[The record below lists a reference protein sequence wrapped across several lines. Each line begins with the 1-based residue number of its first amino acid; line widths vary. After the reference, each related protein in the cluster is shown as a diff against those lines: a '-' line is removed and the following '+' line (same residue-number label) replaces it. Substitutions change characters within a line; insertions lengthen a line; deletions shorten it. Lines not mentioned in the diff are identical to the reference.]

1 MSDDQYSRLKVGMPR
16 LPRSERDPTGVE
28 PLVGT
33 CEKDLSKRLDAVK
46 RYFVKQITDIPYKR
60 LESAGMAFN
69 AYYAYEISEAELVRV
84 YAGLDDVIN
93 EYIMETVQE
102 NSWFY
107 TRYIEPAMRAGAA
120 AAYFNIAGQIKEYSL
135 ITPTLSEF
143 LVSERY
149 RRRVALVK
157 SRQFELMKGLAGD
170 MKNDLAR
177 ILAEGIG
184 RGLNPRDVAKTIS
197 DQMDIEQ
204 YRANRIAQTE
214 ITGALRRARWD
225 ENEHAEDRLGIR
237 FMELHLSALKP
248 TTRASH
254 AERHGKLYTTE
265 EVRKWY
271 SEGANAIN
279 CYCSQTAVAVD
290 ESGAIISEALAK
302 RITSLRNRGESFL
315 ENRREQE

>member
-1 MSDDQYSRLKVGMPR
+1 MTDTYKPLKIGMPI
-16 LPRSERDPTGVE
+16 LPRSERDPTGIE

-33 CEKDLSKRLDAVK
+33 CEKDLAKRLDAVK
-46 RYFVKQITDIPYKR
+46 RYFVKQVMAIPYKR

-69 AYYAYEISEAELVRV
+69 AYYAYEVSEAELARV
-84 YAGLDDVIN
+84 YAGLDEVIN
-93 EYIMETVQE
+93 EQILSTVQE

-107 TRYIEPAMRAGAA
+107 ARYIEPAMRAGAA
-120 AAYFNIAGQIKEYSL
+120 AAYFNIAGQVKEYSL

-157 SRQFELMKGLAGD
+157 SRQFEFMKGLAGD

-177 ILAEGIG
+177 ILSEGVG
-184 RGLNPRDVAKTIS
+184 RGLNPREVARTIS

-204 YRANRIAQTE
+204 ARANRIAQTE

-225 ENEHAEDRLGIR
+225 ENDHAEEKLGIR

-248 TTRASH
+248 TTRATH

-265 EVRKWY
+265 QVREWY
-271 SEGANAIN
+271 SQGANAIN

-290 ESGAIISEALAK
+290 ASGAIISEALAK
-302 RITSLRNRGESFL
+302 RVTALRERGDSFL
-315 ENRREQE
+315 ESREQE

>member
-1 MSDDQYSRLKVGMPR
+1 MTDQYKRLKVGMPV
-16 LPRSERDPTGVE
+16 LSRSERDPTGIE
-28 PLVGT
+28 PQVDK
-33 CEKDLSKRLDAVK
+33 CERDLSSRLDAIK
-46 RYFVKQITDIPYKR
+46 RSFVKQVMDLPYKR

-69 AYYAYEISEAELVRV
+69 AFYAYEVNETELLRV
-84 YAGLDDVIN
+84 YAGLDETIN
-93 EYIMETVQE
+93 EYIMQTVQE

-107 TRYIEPAMRAGAA
+107 TRYIEPAMRAGSA
-120 AAYFNIAGQIKEYSL
+120 AAYFNIARQIKEYSL

-157 SRQFELMKGLAGD
+157 SRQFELMKGLAGE
-170 MKNDLAR
+170 MKNDLSR

-184 RGLNPRDVAKTIS
+184 RGLNPRDIAKTIS
-197 DQMDIEQ
+197 EQMEIEKG
-204 YRANRIAQTE
+204 RANRIAQTE

-225 ENEHAEDRLGIR
+225 ENDHAEERLGIR

-248 TTRASH
+248 TTRITH

-302 RITSLRNRGESFL
+302 RITTLRTRGDDFL
-315 ENRREQE
+315 ETRREQE